1 MTARKGSRSKRT
13 GSSGRVTPK
22 GTKPAGDAAAAARSA
37 KAKADTATGHAD
49 TPAPSKHHGRA
60 FAPPAGKSL
69 PGRRGGR

>member
-37 KAKADTATGHAD
+37 KANADTPTGHA